1 MDRILVGTTY
11 AHCNFC
17 DLDVNIHRKEGHTIG
32 TRQQLV
38 NMGQSKQFRADRYGA
53 LVVYPDGA
61 RDIMAIAKHEAQK
74 IMGSTEEPKIVDISF
89 NKPLNIYVAIYPY
102 KKGK

>member
-1 MDRILVGTTY
+1 M
-11 AHCNFC
+11 
-17 DLDVNIHRKEGHTIG
+17 DVNIHRKEGHTIG
-32 TRQQLV
+32 NGQQLV
-38 NMGQSKQFRADRYGA
+38 DMEKPKQYRADRYGA

-74 IMGSTEEPKIVDISF
+74 IMGTMEPPKIVDISF

-102 KKGK
+102 KKAK